1 MTTMTTEEQKK
12 IFSNNLNKYISR
24 SGKQQKEIAEA
35 IGTNASTFNMWCKGN
50 SMPGTGKIRALADYF
65 RIGMSDLTDLK
76 EEKEID
82 AEYSDVSMKIGLT
95 DPRFMK
101 IILEYDKLSPDKKDL
116 LCDFFEKFIFFTS
129 ASVKSE
135 IFLSF
140 TTSFSTIL

>member
-1 MTTMTTEEQKK
+1 MMTDEEQKK
-12 IFSNNLNKYISR
+12 IFSNNLNKYISL
-24 SGKQQKEIAEA
+24 SGKQQKEVAEA
-35 IGTNASTFNMWCKGN
+35 VGTNPSTFNMWCKGN

-76 EEKEID
+76 EENEID

-116 LCDFFEKFIFFTS
+116 LCDFFEKFIF
-129 ASVKSE
+129 
-135 IFLSF
+135 
-140 TTSFSTIL
+140 

>member
-1 MTTMTTEEQKK
+1 MMTDEEQKK
-12 IFSNNLNKYISR
+12 IFSNNLNKYISL
-24 SGKQQKEIAEA
+24 SGKQQKEVAEA
-35 IGTNASTFNMWCKGN
+35 VGTNPSTFNMWCKGN

-116 LCDFFEKFIFFTS
+116 LCDFFETFIF
-129 ASVKSE
+129 
-135 IFLSF
+135 
-140 TTSFSTIL
+140 

>member
-1 MTTMTTEEQKK
+1 MMTDEEQKK
-12 IFSNNLNKYISR
+12 IFSNNLNKYISL
-24 SGKQQKEIAEA
+24 SGKQQKEVAEA
-35 IGTNASTFNMWCKGN
+35 VGTNPSTFNMWCKGN

-65 RIGMSDLTDLK
+65 RIGMSDLTNLK

-116 LCDFFEKFIFFTS
+116 LCDFFEKFIF
-129 ASVKSE
+129 
-135 IFLSF
+135 
-140 TTSFSTIL
+140 

>member
-1 MTTMTTEEQKK
+1 MMTDEEQKK
-12 IFSNNLNKYISR
+12 IFSNNLNKYISL
-24 SGKQQKEIAEA
+24 SGKQQKEVAEA
-35 IGTNASTFNMWCKGN
+35 VGTNPSTFNMWCKGN

-101 IILEYDKLSPDKKDL
+101 IILEYDKLTPDKKDL
-116 LCDFFEKFIFFTS
+116 LCDFFEKFIF
-129 ASVKSE
+129 
-135 IFLSF
+135 
-140 TTSFSTIL
+140 

>member
-1 MTTMTTEEQKK
+1 MMTDEEQKK
-12 IFSNNLNKYISR
+12 IFSNNLNKYISL
-24 SGKQQKEIAEA
+24 SGKQQKEVAEA
-35 IGTNASTFNMWCKGN
+35 VGTNPSTFNMWCKGN
-50 SMPGTGKIRALADYF
+50 SMPGTGKIIAIADYF

-116 LCDFFEKFIFFTS
+116 LCDFFEKFIF
-129 ASVKSE
+129 
-135 IFLSF
+135 
-140 TTSFSTIL
+140 

>member
-1 MTTMTTEEQKK
+1 MMTDEEQKK
-12 IFSNNLNKYISR
+12 IFSNNLNKYISL
-24 SGKQQKEIAEA
+24 SGKQQKEVAEVV
-35 IGTNASTFNMWCKGN
+35 GTNPSTFNMWCKGN

-116 LCDFFEKFIFFTS
+116 LCDFFEKFIF
-129 ASVKSE
+129 
-135 IFLSF
+135 
-140 TTSFSTIL
+140 

>member
-1 MTTMTTEEQKK
+1 MMTDEEQKK
-12 IFSNNLNKYISR
+12 IFSNNLNKYISL
-24 SGKQQKEIAEA
+24 SGKQQKEVAEA
-35 IGTNASTFNMWCKGN
+35 VGTNPSTFNMWCKGN

-101 IILEYDKLSPDKKDL
+101 IILEYNKLSPDKKDL
-116 LCDFFEKFIFFTS
+116 LCDFFEKFIF
-129 ASVKSE
+129 
-135 IFLSF
+135 
-140 TTSFSTIL
+140 

>member
-1 MTTMTTEEQKK
+1 MMTDEEQKR
-12 IFSNNLNKYISR
+12 IFSNNLNKYISL
-24 SGKQQKEIAEA
+24 SGKQQKEVAEA
-35 IGTNASTFNMWCKGN
+35 VGTNPSTFNMWCKGN

-116 LCDFFEKFIFFTS
+116 LCDFFEKFIF
-129 ASVKSE
+129 
-135 IFLSF
+135 
-140 TTSFSTIL
+140 

>member
-1 MTTMTTEEQKK
+1 MTDEEQKR

-35 IGTNASTFNMWCKGN
+35 IGANASTFNMWCKGN

-95 DPRFMK
+95 DPRFMN

-116 LCDFFEKFIFFTS
+116 LCDFFEKFIF
-129 ASVKSE
+129 
-135 IFLSF
+135 
-140 TTSFSTIL
+140 

>member
-1 MTTMTTEEQKK
+1 MMTDEEQKK
-12 IFSNNLNKYISR
+12 IFSNNLNKYISL
-24 SGKQQKEIAEA
+24 SGKQQKEVAEA
-35 IGTNASTFNMWCKGN
+35 VGTNPSTFNMWCKGN

-116 LCDFFEKFIFFTS
+116 LRDFFEKFIF
-129 ASVKSE
+129 
-135 IFLSF
+135 
-140 TTSFSTIL
+140 

>member
-1 MTTMTTEEQKK
+1 MMTDEEQKK
-12 IFSNNLNKYISR
+12 IFSYNLNKYISL
-24 SGKQQKEIAEA
+24 SGKQQKEVAEA
-35 IGTNASTFNMWCKGN
+35 VGTNPSTFNMWCKGN

-116 LCDFFEKFIFFTS
+116 LCDFFEKFIF
-129 ASVKSE
+129 
-135 IFLSF
+135 
-140 TTSFSTIL
+140 

>member
-1 MTTMTTEEQKK
+1 MMTDEEQKK
-12 IFSNNLNKYISR
+12 IFSNNLNKYISL
-24 SGKQQKEIAEA
+24 SGKQQKEVAEA
-35 IGTNASTFNMWCKGN
+35 VGTNPSTFNMWCKGN

-76 EEKEID
+76 EEKKID

-116 LCDFFEKFIFFTS
+116 LCDFFEKFIF
-129 ASVKSE
+129 
-135 IFLSF
+135 
-140 TTSFSTIL
+140 

>member
-1 MTTMTTEEQKK
+1 MMTDEEQKK
-12 IFSNNLNKYISR
+12 IFSNNLNKYISL
-24 SGKQQKEIAEA
+24 SGKQQKEVAEA
-35 IGTNASTFNMWCKGN
+35 VGTNPSTFNMWCKGN

-116 LCDFFEKFIFFTS
+116 LCDFGSIYGSCPAWWLRFF
-129 ASVKSE
+129 KRK
-135 IFLSF
+135 
-140 TTSFSTIL
+140 

>member
-1 MTTMTTEEQKK
+1 MMTDEEQKK
-12 IFSNNLNKYISR
+12 IFSNNLNKYISL
-24 SGKQQKEIAEA
+24 SGKQQKEVAEA
-35 IGTNASTFNMWCKGN
+35 VGTNPSTFNMWCKGD

-116 LCDFFEKFIFFTS
+116 LCDFFEKFIF
-129 ASVKSE
+129 
-135 IFLSF
+135 
-140 TTSFSTIL
+140 

>member
-1 MTTMTTEEQKK
+1 MMTDEEQKK
-12 IFSNNLNKYISR
+12 IFSNNLNKYISL
-24 SGKQQKEIAEA
+24 SGKQQKEVAEA
-35 IGTNASTFNMWCKGN
+35 VGTNPSTFNMWCKGN

-65 RIGMSDLTDLK
+65 RIGISDLTDLK

-116 LCDFFEKFIFFTS
+116 LCDFFEKFIF
-129 ASVKSE
+129 
-135 IFLSF
+135 
-140 TTSFSTIL
+140 

>member
-1 MTTMTTEEQKK
+1 MMTDEEQKK
-12 IFSNNLNKYISR
+12 IFSNNLNKYISL
-24 SGKQQKEIAEA
+24 SGKQQKEVAEA
-35 IGTNASTFNMWCKGN
+35 VGTNPFTFNMWCKGN

-116 LCDFFEKFIFFTS
+116 LCDFFEKFIF
-129 ASVKSE
+129 
-135 IFLSF
+135 
-140 TTSFSTIL
+140 

>member
-1 MTTMTTEEQKK
+1 MMTDEEQKK
-12 IFSNNLNKYISR
+12 IFSNNLNKYISL
-24 SGKQQKEIAEA
+24 SGKQQKEVAEA
-35 IGTNASTFNMWCKGN
+35 VGTNPSTFNMWCKGN

-65 RIGMSDLTDLK
+65 RIEMSDLTDLK

-116 LCDFFEKFIFFTS
+116 LCDFFEKFIF
-129 ASVKSE
+129 
-135 IFLSF
+135 
-140 TTSFSTIL
+140 

>member
-1 MTTMTTEEQKK
+1 MMTDEEQKK
-12 IFSNNLNKYISR
+12 IFSNNLNKYISL
-24 SGKQQKEIAEA
+24 SGKQQKEVAEA
-35 IGTNASTFNMWCKGN
+35 VGTNPSTFNMWCKGN
-50 SMPGTGKIRALADYF
+50 SMPGAGKIRALADYF

-116 LCDFFEKFIFFTS
+116 LCDFFEKFIF
-129 ASVKSE
+129 
-135 IFLSF
+135 
-140 TTSFSTIL
+140 

>member
-1 MTTMTTEEQKK
+1 MMIDEEQKK
-12 IFSNNLNKYISR
+12 IFSNNLNKYISL
-24 SGKQQKEIAEA
+24 SGKQQKEVAEA
-35 IGTNASTFNMWCKGN
+35 VGTNPSTFNMWCKGN

-116 LCDFFEKFIFFTS
+116 LCDFFEKFIF
-129 ASVKSE
+129 
-135 IFLSF
+135 
-140 TTSFSTIL
+140 

>member
-1 MTTMTTEEQKK
+1 MMTDEEQKK
-12 IFSNNLNKYISR
+12 IFSNNLNKYISL
-24 SGKQQKEIAEA
+24 SGKQQKEVAEA
-35 IGTNASTFNMWCKGN
+35 VGTNPSTFNIWCKGN

-116 LCDFFEKFIFFTS
+116 LCDFFEKFIF
-129 ASVKSE
+129 
-135 IFLSF
+135 
-140 TTSFSTIL
+140 

>member
-1 MTTMTTEEQKK
+1 MMTDEEQKK
-12 IFSNNLNKYISR
+12 IFSNNLNKYISL
-24 SGKQQKEIAEA
+24 SGKQLKEVAEA
-35 IGTNASTFNMWCKGN
+35 VGTNPSTFNMWCKGN

-116 LCDFFEKFIFFTS
+116 LCDFFEKFIF
-129 ASVKSE
+129 
-135 IFLSF
+135 
-140 TTSFSTIL
+140 

>member
-1 MTTMTTEEQKK
+1 MTDEEQKK
-12 IFSNNLNKYISR
+12 IFSNNLNKYISL

-35 IGTNASTFNMWCKGN
+35 VGTNPSTFNMWCKGN

-116 LCDFFEKFIFFTS
+116 LCDFFEKFIF
-129 ASVKSE
+129 
-135 IFLSF
+135 
-140 TTSFSTIL
+140 